1 MVDTVTKHE
10 RIVALE
16 QLLLTTPDG
25 VSRAEAARRLGVHR
39 STITRYIQEL
49 SLLLPIRETD
59 SGRVL
64 LAPDQ
69 LIEHTHFTLH
79 ETLALYLALEL
90 LTQQLDRRNFHA
102 GSALRKLGRSLEH
115 VAPCIGE
122 RIVRDA
128 DRVDGDKM
136 KEDMQYLRILE
147 QLTQGWSLRRKVRIH
162 HFSARRGDIDSYLL
176 APFIILPYPAGRTLH
191 VVGVCDGE
199 EIVRVFRID
208 RIVQAELTPEI
219 YVIPQDFDPHDHFK
233 DCWGI
238 WKSHSPISQVVL
250 RFSPQVAA
258 RVQETVWHEGESM
271 SPEADGSVLWSAAIE
286 EPREM
291 LPWIRGWGCEVEVL
305 APPCL
310 RDLVAEDVRKMAELY
325 GGVR

>member
-16 QLLLTTPDG
+16 QLLLATPDG
-25 VSRAEAARRLGVHR
+25 ISRAEAARRLGVHR

-59 SGRVL
+59 TGRVL
-64 LAPDQ
+64 IATDH
-69 LIEHTHFTLH
+69 LIGKTHFTLH

-102 GSALRKLGRSLEH
+102 GAALRKLGRSLEA

-122 RIVRDA
+122 RIVHDA
-128 DRVDGDKM
+128 DQVDSVER
-136 KEDMQYLRILE
+136 KEDLQFLRILE

-162 HFSARRGDIDSYLL
+162 HYSARRDDTDVYLL
-176 APFIILPYPAGRTLH
+176 APYIILPYPAGRTLH
-191 VVGVCDGE
+191 VVGGCEGE
-199 EIVRVFRID
+199 HIVRVFRID
-208 RIVQAELTPEI
+208 RIVQAELLTEA
-219 YVIPQDFDPHDHFK
+219 YTIPQDFNPHDHFK

-250 RFSPQVAA
+250 RFSPRVAS
-258 RVQETVWHEGESM
+258 RVQETVWHEGES
-271 SPEADGSVLWSAAIE
+271 SSLEADGSLLWSAAIE

-305 APPCL
+305 APAAL

-325 GGVR
+325 G